1 MMRHSHGDIRQ
12 AARDAHAAQRARV
25 WAAAALALVVGL
37 FLIFDHCSHFSPS
50 TPAFAASAV
59 ALALAIVPLAS
70 PVDQAHRGRIQS
82 LSGERARLSKE
93 LEASAE
99 RIARA
104 LALAAA
110 RVHAARRRAPPPPS
124 AVRARQIA
132 FLSLTPRL
140 LAQRPQAARAVRAG

>member
-50 TPAFAASAV
+50 PALAASAI
-59 ALALAIVPLAS
+59 AIGLAMVPLAS
-70 PVDQAHRGRIQS
+70 LVDQARRGRIQS
-82 LSGERARLSKE
+82 LSGERAKLSKE

-99 RIARA
+99 RIAGA

-110 RVHAARRRAPPPPS
+110 RVHAARRREPPPPVV
-124 AVRARQIA
+124 VRARQIA
-132 FLSLTPRL
+132 SLNLTPRL
-140 LAQRPQAARAVRAG
+140 LAQRPQAARAERAG